1 MTKQGYINYSSVAV
15 IRYPDQGNLEKSLLG
30 LQIQRDKSA
39 TAGGDRA
46 ASSRH
51 GDRGRML
58 RAHVLT
64 HKEGKECTGNGARI
78 LNFKAHPQ

>member
-1 MTKQGYINYSSVAV
+1 M

-30 LQIQRDKSA
+30 LQIQRGKSA
-39 TAGGDRA
+39 TAGDRA

-58 RAHVLT
+58 RTHVLT
-64 HKEGKECTGNGARI
+64 HKEGRECTGNGARL

>member
-1 MTKQGYINYSSVAV
+1 M
-15 IRYPDQGNLEKSLLG
+15 IRYPDQDNLEKSLLD
-30 LQIQRDKSA
+30 LQIQKDKSA

-58 RAHVLT
+58 RTRVLT
-64 HKEGKECTGNGARI
+64 HKEGREYTGNGAR
-78 LNFKAHPQ
+78 LLKFKAHPQ